1 MKTMKRVIDLVYF
14 NAGGG
19 HRAAALALQAVIAQQ
34 KRPWTVR
41 LVNLTEVLDRRGRF
55 RRLMGFDPE
64 DFYNKR
70 LQKGWTLGLAQELK
84 LLQGMIRWAH
94 TPMLRLLQRHWAR
107 TEPDL
112 VVSLVPNFNRVLY
125 ESVVSTLPGT
135 PYVTVITD
143 LADHPPSF
151 WIEPGQNQFLVCGST
166 RALQQARA
174 AGFTDEQLALT
185 SGMVLRPSFYD
196 REMPTLESKAQRR
209 RELGLDPD
217 RPTGVVMFG
226 GQGSQQMLA
235 IAKALGNVQLVLI
248 CGRNEALAARLRLSV
263 REAPHAVFGF
273 TDDVPAVMGLGDFFI
288 GKPGPASLSE
298 ALHLG
303 LPVLTYRNAWTMPQ
317 ERYNADWVREQGLG
331 LVVRSVREFPAA
343 VQELLPRLPEFQA
356 AAKALNNRAVFEL
369 PQILEER
376 LLLGAAAL
384 QSGKAMHFRAAA
396 DVCAAGSS

>member
-1 MKTMKRVIDLVYF
+1 MKPVIDLVYF
-14 NAGGG
+14 HAGGG
-19 HRAAALALQAVIAQQ
+19 HRAAALALEAVIAQQ
-34 KRPWTVR
+34 KYPWTVR
-41 LVNLTEVLDRRGRF
+41 LVNLTEVLDRRGQF

-84 LLQGMIRWAH
+84 LLQGLIRWAH
-94 TPMLRLLQRHWAR
+94 APMLRQLQRHWAR

-143 LADHPPSF
+143 LADHPPHF
-151 WIEPGQNQFLVCGST
+151 WIEPGQDQYLVCGT
-166 RALQQARA
+166 ERALAQARA
-174 AGFTDEQLALT
+174 AGYRNEQLALT
-185 SGMVLRPSFYD
+185 SGMVLRPSFYGL
-196 REMPTLESKAQRR
+196 PPLAQNQRAQER
-209 RELGLDPD
+209 QALGLDPD

-235 IAKALGNVQLVLI
+235 IAKTLGDVQLVLL
-248 CGRNEALAARLRLSV
+248 CGRNEVLAERLRRLQ
-263 REAPHAVFGF
+263 RAAPHAVFGF
-273 TDDVPAVMGLGDFFI
+273 TDDVPAALRLGDFFI

-303 LPVLTYRNAWTMPQ
+303 LPVITFRNAWTMPQ

-331 LVVRSVREFPAA
+331 LVVRSVRELPGATQA
-343 VQELLPRLPEFQA
+343 LLPQLARFQA
-356 AAKALNNRAVFEL
+356 AAAALNNRAVFEL
-369 PQILEER
+369 PQILAER
-376 LLLGAAAL
+376 LHGAAAAL
-384 QSGKAMHFRAAA
+384 HSRRGLPLHAAPA
-396 DVCAAGSS
+396 PREMATG